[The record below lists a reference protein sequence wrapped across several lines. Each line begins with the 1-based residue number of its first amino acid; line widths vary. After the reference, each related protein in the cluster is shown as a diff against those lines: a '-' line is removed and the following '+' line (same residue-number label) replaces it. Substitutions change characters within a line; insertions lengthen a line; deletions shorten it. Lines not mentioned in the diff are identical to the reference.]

1 MFFEFDLLDVAI
13 REDTLPVEPI
23 ALVNEHHGNHRES
36 LNNKR
41 WRLNLQN
48 LLCTESFEAGA
59 DEGDEIYPFL
69 AHFPPFVRM
78 CEGCHL

>member
-1 MFFEFDLLDVAI
+1 MFFEFDLPNVAI
-13 REDTLPVEPI
+13 KKDTLPVEPI
-23 ALVNEHHGNHRES
+23 ALVNEHRSNHTES
-36 LNNKR
+36 LNIKR

-48 LLCTESFEAGA
+48 LICTESFKAVS
-59 DEGDEIYPFL
+59 DEGDEIHSFL